1 MFILRISIC
10 SVVLIILQVLKQIHI
25 IQLNSYN
32 LDQQLLWYK
41 KNIKSFSFNI
51 CIILTILFFLFLSLL
66 RIDKI
71 QFLLFGFF
79 FFMMIVSSVGILIEN
94 FPRKQKK
101 KLVWTIRIKRLF
113 ALTILMFAILLFV
126 PLIFQKTNIH
136 TFNNNNLL
144 NENYKIFIYYFFI
157 VAMTPIITFLA
168 YIIMLPIEN
177 AIRKKWT
184 NAAKKI
190 IEKIDNLTVI
200 GVTGSFGKTSA
211 KYFISTLLKTKYNVC
226 MTPESYNTPLGATIT
241 IKNDLRNFDDYFIC
255 EMGARRLGDIN
266 EICEIV
272 MPKIGII
279 TDVGDMHLDTF
290 KNIDN
295 VLKCKFEI
303 ADSIYKNQN
312 DGILFVNGDNSLIVD
327 KIKEY
332 DKNKIKIYT
341 YGINKTNDFY
351 VDNIVPTIDGTTFD
365 FVINNDKKEVYNFK
379 TKLLGLF
386 NIRHLILSIALSYIL
401 DIDINKLKIE
411 VEKIP
416 PVEHRLF
423 LINADENNLII
434 DDAYNANLFG
444 TKNACDVINSFSDY
458 KKIIITPGMVE
469 LGNKQ
474 NEENFEF
481 AKYASSK
488 VDMAFIVGKTNRE
501 ALLNGF
507 KISLSDDNII
517 CFDKVEEAIFYARN
531 NVVGKK
537 VILLENDL
545 SDNY

>member
-113 ALTILMFAILLFV
+113 ALTILMFAILLLV
-126 PLIFQKTNIH
+126 PFFFQKTNIH
-136 TFNNNNLL
+136 TFNNNLL
-144 NENYKIFIYYFFI
+144 NENHKIFIYYFFI
-157 VAMTPIITFLA
+157 VAITPIISFLA

-184 NAAKKI
+184 DGAKKI
-190 IEKIDNLTVI
+190 IKKMDNLTVI

-341 YGINKTNDFY
+341 YGINKTNNFY
-351 VDNIVPTIDGTTFD
+351 VDNIVPTTDGTTFD

-386 NIRHLILSIALSYIL
+386 NIRHLVLSIALSYIL

-488 VDMAFIVGKTNRE
+488 VDMAFIVGKTNRD

-531 NVVGKK
+531 DVVGKK